1 MLSKVIQALNNAG
14 VRRHTN
20 NSIDTLCFSDL
31 SLEET
36 PQKELVKGPT
46 LTAAEMGSTF
56 KWKQE
61 RVDEAS
67 EGANAEEIVT
77 KLFADAKSPV
87 RQTQQGMISF
97 TADQSVG
104 ATWHQCRHGW
114 VCLQDE
120 ARLGPGFD
128 HERCTKLECTEPIRK
143 KQLKRER
150 KAARRRAR
158 AVSTQTEKY
167 AFMCQH
173 QSDCLSWDQKLEQQ
187 KK

>member
-1 MLSKVIQALNNAG
+1 M
-14 VRRHTN
+14 
-20 NSIDTLCFSDL
+20 
-31 SLEET
+31 EET

-87 RQTQQGMISF
+87 RKTQQGTISF
-97 TADQSVG
+97 TPDQSVG

-143 KQLKRER
+143 KAVEE
-150 KAARRRAR
+150 KA
-158 AVSTQTEKY
+158 
-167 AFMCQH
+167 
-173 QSDCLSWDQKLEQQ
+173 QSSQNKS
-187 KK
+187 